1 MTIQK
6 PGYRVTSLIAGL
18 TMALLLAAGNDSRA
32 ADSPSGTLRI
42 GLEVLP
48 PSLDLNVTFRPSLQ
62 NVFFTMGDAL
72 TYMNN
77 TGEVVPALAESWK
90 LVKDTVWEFKLRRG
104 VTFSNGVTVKASDV
118 KFTYDRVL
126 KPENKLTSVTR
137 IKTLKSVEVVDD
149 YTVRFHMKAPDPIW
163 PGRAFAIIIIP
174 EGYFK
179 EVGPEKFSQRPMGTG
194 PFVVREYTPARSI
207 VLDARTD
214 SWRGVPASKTL
225 ELFAVKE
232 EAARV
237 TGLQAG
243 QFDVIRNV
251 PLDQAADVLPGT
263 GIQVASAPLATIN
276 ILEYNQDPVFD
287 DNRVRQALN
296 YAVDKEA
303 IAKSVFRGFA
313 ILAPG
318 QMTPSFAYGYNPAVQ
333 AFPYDPKKAAA
344 LLDAAGWAVNP
355 STKVR
360 EKNGKVLEIV
370 ANFAAG
376 DAFNLGESA
385 SSEAVAQYLGDVG
398 VKVTLEASERGE
410 YFPRLVKGQNRQH
423 LSHGGWLS
431 VPVLD
436 ADFVYSNFSCK
447 ERSDRY
453 PVCDPANAT
462 YEDLY
467 GRQKH
472 ELDEKK
478 RAAYLN
484 ELAEWV
490 HERAI
495 AIYLVQPHEVW
506 ALGSKVKG
514 FVVRPDRI
522 IRWDSVSSGS

>member
-1 MTIQK
+1 MSIHVATIADVRIAEEVIRQHVS
-6 PGYRVTSLIAGL
+6 PAPLVRSYPLERELGLARHRVWL
-18 TMALLLAAGNDSRA
+18 
-32 ADSPSGTLRI
+32 
-42 GLEVLP
+42 
-48 PSLDLNVTFRPSLQ
+48 
-62 NVFFTMGDAL
+62 
-72 TYMNN
+72 
-77 TGEVVPALAESWK
+77 
-90 LVKDTVWEFKLRRG
+90 KDYGWTPVGSFKLLG
-104 VTFSNGVTVKASDV
+104 ALNWMANNLEQIGDKPVAAHSSGNFASGIAFAGMRYGKRLIIVMPETAPRV
-118 KFTYDRVL
+118 KFERTRSFGAEIRTYDIATDHLTGQRD
-126 KPENKLTSVTR
+126 KLTHE
-137 IKTLKSVEVVDD
+137 IAE
-149 YTVRFHMKAPDPIW
+149 
-163 PGRAFAIIIIP
+163 
-174 EGYFK
+174 
-179 EVGPEKFSQRPMGTG
+179 
-194 PFVVREYTPARSI
+194 
-207 VLDARTD
+207 
-214 SWRGVPASKTL
+214 
-225 ELFAVKE
+225 KE
-232 EAARV
+232 E
-237 TGLQAG
+237 
-243 QFDVIRNV
+243 
-251 PLDQAADVLPGT
+251 
-263 GIQVASAPLATIN
+263 
-276 ILEYNQDPVFD
+276 
-287 DNRVRQALN
+287 
-296 YAVDKEA
+296 
-303 IAKSVFRGFA
+303 
-313 ILAPG
+313 
-318 QMTPSFAYGYNPAVQ
+318 AVQ

-360 EKNGKVLEIV
+360 EKNGKVLGIV
-370 ANFAAG
+370 ANVAAG

>member
-1 MTIQK
+1 MTTRNMRN
-6 PGYRVTSLIAGL
+6 PTSPILVGL
-18 TMALLLAAGNDSRA
+18 ALALLLIFGGNSRA
-32 ADSPSGTLRI
+32 ADAPSGTLRI
-42 GLEVLP
+42 ALEVLP

-62 NVFFTMGDAL
+62 NVFFTVGDAL
-72 TYMNN
+72 TYM
-77 TGEVVPALAESWK
+77 TDSGEVVPALAESWK
-90 LVKDTVWEFKLRRG
+90 LVTDTTWEFKLRQG
-104 VTFSNGVTVKASDV
+104 VTFSNGETVKASDV

-126 KPENKLTSVTR
+126 NPENKLTSVTR
-137 IKTLKSVEVVDD
+137 IVTLESVEVVDD
-149 YTVRFHMKAPDPIW
+149 STVRFHTKAPDPIW

-174 EGYFK
+174 EGYFN
-179 EVGPEKFSQRPMGTG
+179 EVGPEKFSQRPVGTG
-194 PFVVREYTPARSI
+194 PFVVREYAPSRSL

-225 ELFAVKE
+225 ELYAVNE
-232 EAARV
+232 ESARV
-237 TGLQAG
+237 TGLRAG

-251 PLDQAADVLPGT
+251 PLDQAADALPAAGF
-263 GIQVASAPLATIN
+263 QVASAPLATIN
-276 ILEYNQDPVFD
+276 ILEYNQAPIFD

-303 IAKSVFRGFA
+303 IAKSVYRSFA

-318 QMTPSFAYGYNPAVQ
+318 QMTPSFAFGYNPAIQ
-333 AFPYDPKKAAA
+333 AFPYDPEKAVA
-344 LLDAAGWAVNP
+344 LLDDAGWRLDP

-360 EKNGKVLEIV
+360 EKDGKVLEMV

-385 SSEAVAQYLGDVG
+385 TSEAVGQYLGDIG
-398 VKVTLEASERGE
+398 VKVRLEASERGE
-410 YFPRLVKGQNRQH
+410 YFPRLVQGKNRQE

-467 GRQKH
+467 ARQKN
-472 ELDEKK
+472 ELDAGK

-484 ELAEWV
+484 DLAEWV
-490 HERAI
+490 HERPI

-522 IRWDSVSSGS
+522 IRWDRVSSGS